1 MSSSI
6 SAVSSHPL
14 PHFAPV
20 VEVAVDELVELGKG
34 AWSPEAR
41 LGEGLDHVQLTFLH
55 VAHEELAQGLLG
67 PATAEH
73 LHIGDPVVDLEDEKV
88 GQAQDHWLGPP
99 SSRRNSSSWLLPRAE
114 NLM

>member
-1 MSSSI
+1 M
-6 SAVSSHPL
+6 SSHPL

-34 AWSPEAR
+34 ARGPEAR

-67 PATAEH
+67 PGAAEH
-73 LHIGDPVVDLEDEKV
+73 LHIGDPVIDLEDHE
-88 GQAQDHWLGPP
+88 
-99 SSRRNSSSWLLPRAE
+99 SR
-114 NLM
+114 